1 MTARKHFEVPEGLS
15 EREERAILAALE
27 RYFHTDIEEAWLLA
41 GRVENTGL
49 GALQVRRHT
58 EHAWT
63 DFRYFHHARRGTT
76 PLRGRGDA
84 R

>member
-1 MTARKHFEVPEGLS
+1 MKWFEVPEGLS
-15 EREERAILAALE
+15 KREERAVLEALE
-27 RYFHTDIEEAWLLA
+27 RYFHTDIEDAWLLA

-58 EHAWT
+58 DHAWT
-63 DFRYFHHARRGTT
+63 DFRNFHHARRWTT